1 MFRVRLSC
9 TNLVIRRS
17 GRCSTALS
25 HPGSWTCCRWAQVIS
40 LRSRRPF
47 LLLQLLVSLFNGAI
61 ALVLLLIAPLGLA
74 AVITLTLLITAS
86 TFLTGL
92 GGGVLQRWLEG
103 AEGQRGDSGISVS
116 ARRSLN
122 PGTWRLPRR

>member
-1 MFRVRLSC
+1 MPDPTRRPAL
-9 TNLVIRRS
+9 LVQ
-17 GRCSTALS
+17 LL
-25 HPGSWTCCRWAQVIS
+25 IS
-40 LRSRRPF
+40 L
-47 LLLQLLVSLFNGAI
+47 LNGAI
-61 ALVLLLIAPLGLA
+61 TLVLLLIAPLGLA

-103 AEGQRGDSGISVS
+103 AGRQRRRSGASGS
-116 ARRSLN
+116 ANRSLN